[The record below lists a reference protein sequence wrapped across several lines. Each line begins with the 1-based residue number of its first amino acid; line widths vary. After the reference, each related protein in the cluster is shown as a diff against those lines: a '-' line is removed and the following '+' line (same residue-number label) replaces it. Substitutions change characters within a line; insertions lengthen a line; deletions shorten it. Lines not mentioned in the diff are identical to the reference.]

1 VIIAM
6 AAEYV
11 TNVNLR
17 FEQFA
22 RAVGIYCAKNPL

>member
-1 VIIAM
+1 M
-6 AAEYV
+6 AADYG

-22 RAVGIYCAKNPL
+22 RAVGIYSAKNPL